1 MKLVQSKEFDN
12 HRFFSASNGLVGWI
26 RKDLP
31 ENIFAEFIRDPD
43 GLMDSASSR
52 LVKDG
57 RKTKVVQHVFQNG
70 QGLELNVVA
79 KRFRYGSGLRR
90 LGFFFFPSPAMRCLK
105 GALLLNSNGIL
116 TPAPLAAFEYRS
128 WKGLGTSYYVSEEVA
143 DSCSFQYFWRSFPA
157 SLPAKRRL
165 AVRRSILRDLARLL
179 SRLHSLRI
187 YHRDMKRSNILIQ
200 RWQGEGRRI
209 FLIDLDRVQNRRRLP
224 LSKKVKNL
232 LQVRRRAWTCKEQ
245 IYFFMRY
252 ADGFGLSKEEKKALV
267 RKILIKSQR
276 RDKLRQRER
285 KRPVQG

>member
-1 MKLVQSKEFDN
+1 MTLVQSKDADN

-57 RKTKVVQHVFQNG
+57 PKTKVVQHVFQNG
-70 QGLELNVVA
+70 RGLELNVVA
-79 KRFRYGSGLRR
+79 KRFHYGSGLRR

-105 GALLLNSNGIL
+105 GALLLKSNGIL

-143 DSCSFQYFWRSFPA
+143 DSCSLQYFWRSFPA

-165 AVRRSILRDLARLL
+165 AVRRSILSDLAGLL
-179 SRLHSLRI
+179 SGLHSKGI
-187 YHRDMKRSNILIQ
+187 YHRDLKGSNILIQ
-200 RWQGEGRRI
+200 NWDGDQRRI
-209 FLIDLDRVQNRRRLP
+209 FLVDLDRVVKKTRLS
-224 LSKKVKNL
+224 LSKRSKNL
-232 LQVRRRAWTCKEQ
+232 AQIRRGAWSVKEK

-252 ADGFGLSKEEKKALV
+252 AEFYGLSKKDAKALARQLLV
-267 RKILIKSQR
+267 RNQR
-276 RDKLRQRER
+276 RASS
-285 KRPVQG
+285 

>member
-1 MKLVQSKEFDN
+1 MTLVQSKDADN

-57 RKTKVVQHVFQNG
+57 PKTKVVQHVFQNG
-70 QGLELNVVA
+70 RGLELNVVA
-79 KRFRYGSGLRR
+79 KRFHYGSGLRR

-105 GALLLNSNGIL
+105 GALLLKSNGIL

-143 DSCSFQYFWRSFPA
+143 DSCSLQYFWRSFPA

-165 AVRRSILRDLARLL
+165 AVRRSILRDLAGLL
-179 SRLHSLRI
+179 SGLHSKGI
-187 YHRDMKRSNILIQ
+187 YHRDLKGSNILIQ
-200 RWQGEGRRI
+200 NWDGDQRRI
-209 FLIDLDRVQNRRRLP
+209 FLVDLDRVVEKTRLS
-224 LSKKVKNL
+224 LSKRSKNL
-232 LQVRRRAWTCKEQ
+232 AQIRRGAWSVKEK

-252 ADGFGLSKEEKKALV
+252 AEFYGLSKKDAKVLARQLLV
-267 RKILIKSQR
+267 RNQR
-276 RDKLRQRER
+276 RASS
-285 KRPVQG
+285 

>member
-1 MKLVQSKEFDN
+1 MTLVQSKDADN

-57 RKTKVVQHVFQNG
+57 PKTKVVQHVFQNG
-70 QGLELNVVA
+70 RGLELNVVA
-79 KRFRYGSGLRR
+79 KRFHYGSGLRR

-105 GALLLNSNGIL
+105 GALLLKSNGIL

-143 DSCSFQYFWRSFPA
+143 DSCSLQYFWRSFPA

-165 AVRRSILRDLARLL
+165 AVRRSILSDLAGLL
-179 SRLHSLRI
+179 SGLHSKGI
-187 YHRDMKRSNILIQ
+187 YHRDLKGSNILIQ
-200 RWQGEGRRI
+200 NWDGDQRRI
-209 FLIDLDRVQNRRRLP
+209 FLVDLDRVVEKTRLS
-224 LSKKVKNL
+224 LSKRSKNL
-232 LQVRRRAWTCKEQ
+232 AQIRRGAWSVKEK

-252 ADGFGLSKEEKKALV
+252 AEFYGLSKKDAKALARQLLV
-267 RKILIKSQR
+267 RNQR
-276 RDKLRQRER
+276 RASS
-285 KRPVQG
+285 

>member
-1 MKLVQSKEFDN
+1 MTLVQSKDADN

-57 RKTKVVQHVFQNG
+57 PKTKVVQHVFQNG
-70 QGLELNVVA
+70 RGLELNVVA
-79 KRFRYGSGLRR
+79 KRFHYGSGLRR

-105 GALLLNSNGIL
+105 GALLLKSNGIL

-143 DSCSFQYFWRSFPA
+143 DSCSLQYFWRSVPA

-165 AVRRSILRDLARLL
+165 AVRRSILRDLAGLL
-179 SRLHSLRI
+179 SGLHSKGI
-187 YHRDMKRSNILIQ
+187 YHRDLKGSNILIQ
-200 RWQGEGRRI
+200 NWDGDQRRI
-209 FLIDLDRVQNRRRLP
+209 FLVDLDRVVEKTRLS
-224 LSKKVKNL
+224 LSKRSKNL
-232 LQVRRRAWTCKEQ
+232 AQIRRGAWSVKEK

-252 ADGFGLSKEEKKALV
+252 AEFYGLSKKDAKALARQLLV
-267 RKILIKSQR
+267 RNQR
-276 RDKLRQRER
+276 RASS
-285 KRPVQG
+285 